1 MRAIEDFM
9 NRLTDMDWGWWPVLH
24 FRPAKD
30 ENIDNKVLI
39 KITPI
44 FGTFLAL
51 FILFTSTQ
59 NTLISVLTTVLVSWI
74 AFFAAYKL
82 TFAIAW
88 NARASRLREQN
99 HKNN

>member
-9 NRLTDMDWGWWPVLH
+9 NKMTDMDWGWWPVLH
-24 FRPAKD
+24 FRPAQDK
-30 ENIDNKVLI
+30 NIDNKVLM

-51 FILFTSTQ
+51 FVLLTSTQ
-59 NTLISVLTTVLVSWI
+59 ITLISTLATLLTSWI
-74 AFFAAYKL
+74 FFFVAYKL

-88 NARASRLREQN
+88 NARASRLQKQN
-99 HKNN
+99 ENSN